1 MLKVRLISAFTLLP
15 IVLLIFTVGPEWGAL
30 LFLMLSSAFC
40 LHEMASM
47 TLPALEA
54 RLTGSDDESL
64 AVARRKLPWVV
75 VGIGWLLQAAT
86 AYQLE
91 AGIGLVVLGLF
102 GGLLV
107 GEYFAKSIDQAAARA
122 FGILISVCYGALP
135 WLVIWQLYK
144 MGDHAKYVLLV
155 MAITWMGDTGGYFG
169 GRFFGGKLFGGRK
182 LAPTISPKKTWEGAV
197 FGLLM
202 SILGGFILNAV
213 YRDIAGVGPIAS
225 PGILLVAGLL
235 GGVFEQLGDLLESLF
250 KRFAGVKDSGSI
262 IPGHGG
268 FLDRVDGI
276 LFAAPVIWAV
286 IYYGGALGL

>member
-15 IVLLIFTVGPEWGAL
+15 IVLLIFTVGPEWGTL

-54 RLTGSDDESL
+54 RLAGADEESL

-75 VGIGWLLQAAT
+75 VGIGWLLQAT
-86 AYQLE
+86 IAYQLE
-91 AGIGLVVLGLF
+91 AAIGLVVLGLF

-107 GEYFAKSIDQAAARA
+107 GEYFARSIDQAAARA

-135 WLVIWQLYK
+135 WVVIWQLYK

-202 SILGGFILNAV
+202 SILGGFILDAV
-213 YRDIAGVGPIAS
+213 YRDIAGLGPIAS
-225 PGILLVAGLL
+225 PGVLLAAGLL
-235 GGVFEQLGDLLESLF
+235 GGIFEQLGDLLESLF

-268 FLDRVDGI
+268 LLDRVDGI